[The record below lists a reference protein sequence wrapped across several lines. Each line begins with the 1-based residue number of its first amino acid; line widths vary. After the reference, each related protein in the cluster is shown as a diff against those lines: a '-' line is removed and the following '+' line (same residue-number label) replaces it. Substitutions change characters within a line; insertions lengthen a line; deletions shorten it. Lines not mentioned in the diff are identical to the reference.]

1 MSQRS
6 QSQETPAANLP
17 ICHVGL
23 VYALA
28 MEAGALED
36 KLQGLISIRGGKFTV
51 RQGGLKNRGIVVIHA
66 GIGQQN
72 AAQAAETLIA
82 GHRPQWVIA
91 AGLAGGLHADVK
103 RGDIVMPD
111 CILGEDGRR
120 LAIDLH
126 VSPQQLAATPGVH
139 VGPLLT
145 VERPVLKADAKAALG
160 RQHGAVAVDMET
172 LAVAE
177 VCRREKQRF
186 LAVRVIS
193 DAVGEELPA
202 DVERLIQ
209 KKTVA
214 RRIGATA
221 GSLLRR
227 PSAVK
232 DLWRLRETALVC
244 AKRLATFLEGVIE
257 QL

>member
-1 MSQRS
+1 MSPRPDR
-6 QSQETPAANLP
+6 EDAPAANLP
-17 ICHVGL
+17 ACHVGM
-23 VYALA
+23 VYALS

-36 KLQGLISIRGGKFTV
+36 RLQGVISIRGKFTV
-51 RQGGLKNRGIVVIHA
+51 RQGGLKKRGIAVIHS
-66 GIGQQN
+66 GMGQKN
-72 AAQAAETLIA
+72 AAEATEILIA
-82 GHRPQWVIA
+82 GHRPQWIIS
-91 AGLAGGLHADVK
+91 AGLAGGLQEGIQ
-103 RGDIVMPD
+103 RGDVIMPD

-120 LAIDLH
+120 LAIDLQI
-126 VSPQQLAATPGVH
+126 SPQQQATTPGLH

-145 VERPVLKADAKAALG
+145 VERAALKPDRKRELG
-160 RQHGAVAVDMET
+160 LRHGALAVDMES

-193 DAVGEELPA
+193 DTVDEELPA

-209 KKTVA
+209 KKTTA

-232 DLWRLRETALVC
+232 DLWRLRETALTC
-244 AKRLATFLEGVIE
+244 SSRLAKFLEGVIE
-257 QL
+257 QLG